1 MMAICISKRTK
12 STVSDL
18 RLWLCACSRR
28 NCSRQAPRTSYN
40 DSRRRSGSRACRN
53 VVLFSQVATMFV
65 PSLSW
70 QMFGCWCRMAASQD
84 RKRHFLRHLYIK
96 CMILPR
102 QARDKHR
109 ENRKRKTENVFRRT
123 HPCPRMAPATS
134 CHSVHQ
140 TATHTTH
147 PGPSV
152 YPSCPCTPHRCRRRQ
167 WHSLRAW
174 HRTAQAP
181 ARRSDGEA
189 PMTRTALVLSSESH

>member
-1 MMAICISKRTK
+1 MAICISKRTK
-12 STVSDL
+12 VPFLTSVCGFAL
-18 RLWLCACSRR
+18 AVVVIVAGRLPEPVITIAGGARARAPAETSFFFPKLPLCL
-28 NCSRQAPRTSYN
+28 
-40 DSRRRSGSRACRN
+40 SRACLGKKIVFTYKGLKKGRRN
-53 VVLFSQVATMFV
+53 
-65 PSLSW
+65 
-70 QMFGCWCRMAASQD
+70 
-84 RKRHFLRHLYIK
+84 
-96 CMILPR
+96 
-102 QARDKHR
+102 
-109 ENRKRKTENVFRRT
+109 TENVFRRT